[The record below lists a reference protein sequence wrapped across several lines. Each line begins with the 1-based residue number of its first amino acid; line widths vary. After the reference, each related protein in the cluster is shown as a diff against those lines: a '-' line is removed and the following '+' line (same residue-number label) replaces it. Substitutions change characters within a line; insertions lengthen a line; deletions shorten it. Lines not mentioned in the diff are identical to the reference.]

1 MKKLLALAAAAAG
14 AVYVQRKLDQQ
25 RSEKDL
31 YAAATAGRTRAAD
44 PAPPKDVWA
53 AATDSRV

>member
-1 MKKLLALAAAAAG
+1 MKKFLALAAAAAG
-14 AVYVQRKLDQQ
+14 AVYVQRKIEQQ

-31 YAAATAGRTRAAD
+31 YAAANAGRTRAAD

>member
-14 AVYVQRKLDQQ
+14 AVYVQRKLEQQ

-31 YAAATAGRTRAAD
+31 YAAANAGRARAAD